1 MNTELLLRP
10 IRFPLKLK
18 LISLFSLV
26 LLTSLA
32 AYAHYALTRFIE
44 DKSAYIYSSVQNVA
58 ATQSQAI
65 NQVINESKRTLD
77 ILAFTS
83 DAEQAKRFLRISQ
96 HSLITAYTILI

>member
-1 MNTELLLRP
+1 MEAPLVLRP

-44 DKSAYIYSSVQNVA
+44 DKSAYIFSSVQDA
-58 ATQSQAI
+58 ATSQS
-65 NQVINESKRTLD
+65 RD
-77 ILAFTS
+77 ITQTI
-83 DAEQAKRFLRISQ
+83 DEAKRALEVMGQIEMP
-96 HSLITAYTILI
+96 AK